1 MFSHWKHGWHW
12 PEDDEQM
19 RERGRKARARAK
31 RKFKHFMN
39 EGGSWRRPKYNIPV
53 NVIERETEYE
63 VMVHA
68 VTYPK
73 ENIKVSVVDDML
85 YISGT
90 REPEEDRPNFVL
102 QEYPIK
108 SFERSFE
115 LSHKVDKDNI
125 SAKFVDG
132 ILVVVVPKTEAAQK
146 PEVNIDIQ

>member
-1 MFSHWKHGWHW
+1 MFNHWKHGWQW

-63 VMVHA
+63 LMVHA

-73 ENIKVSVVDDML
+73 EHIKVSVVDDML

-90 REPEEDRPNFVL
+90 REPKEDRPNFVL

-132 ILVVVVPKTEAAQK
+132 ILVVTVPKTEAAQK

>member
-31 RKFKHFMN
+31 RKIRHFMN

-132 ILVVVVPKTEAAQK
+132 ILVVVVPKTAAAQK